1 MQLHPLSS
9 LPPLPPLRLAVVGHI
24 EWVSFIGVEQLPAAG
39 SISHANTFLEEPAGG
54 GAVVAVQLA
63 RLTGQRVRFFTALGR
78 DAIGRQSAERLT
90 ALGLDLQVAWRDGPS
105 RRGVSFV
112 DASGE
117 RTITVIG
124 DRLTPSAVDPLD
136 WRQLAACDGAFITAA
151 DVAALEICRQSRW
164 LGATP
169 RVRLAVLQAAG
180 IGLDALIGSGLDPGE
195 AVPAGALDPAPLLRL
210 ATEGARGGLATPG
223 GRFAA
228 PALPSPL
235 VDSYGCGDSFAAGV
249 TAGMAAGWSVEEAV
263 SLGCHCGAACAGG
276 LGPYASQLRLAS

>member
-1 MQLHPLSS
+1 
-9 LPPLPPLRLAVVGHI
+9 
-24 EWVSFIGVEQLPAAG
+24 
-39 SISHANTFLEEPAGG
+39 LEEPAGG
-54 GAVVAVQLA
+54 GAVVAVQQA
-63 RLTGQRVRFFTALGR
+63 RLTGQRVSFFTALGR

-124 DRLTPSAVDPLD
+124 DRLTPGAADPLD
-136 WRQLAACDGAFITAA
+136 WRQLADCDGAFITAA
-151 DVAALEICRQSRW
+151 DVAALKICRQARW

-169 RVRLAVLQAAG
+169 RLRLAVLQAAG

-195 AVPAGALDPAPLLRL
+195 A
-210 ATEGARGGLATPG
+210 
-223 GRFAA
+223 
-228 PALPSPL
+228 ALPSPL

-249 TAGMAAGWSVEEAV
+249 TAGMAAGWTVEQAV

>member
-9 LPPLPPLRLAVVGHI
+9 LPPLPPLQLAVVGHI
-24 EWVSFIGVEQLPAAG
+24 EWVSFIGVEMLPAAG
-39 SISHANTFLEEPAGG
+39 SISHAKTFLEEPAGG

-63 RLTGQRVRFFTALGR
+63 RLTGQRVSFFTALGR
-78 DAIGRQSAERLT
+78 DAIGHQSAERLS

-124 DRLTPSAVDPLD
+124 ERLTPGAADPLD
-136 WRQLAACDGAFITAA
+136 WRQLADCDGAFITAA
-151 DVAALEICRQSRW
+151 DVTALQMCRQAGW

-169 RVRLAVLQAAG
+169 RVRLGVLQAAG
-180 IGLDALIGSGLDPGE
+180 IELDALIGSGLDPGE
-195 AVPAGALDPAPLLRL
+195 AVPAGALEPAPLLRL

-223 GRFAA
+223 GRFPA
-228 PALPSPL
+228 PELPSPL

-249 TAGMAAGWSVEEAV
+249 TAGMAAGWSVEQAV

-276 LGPYASQLRLAS
+276 LGPYASQLRLAG

>member
-24 EWVSFIGVEQLPAAG
+24 EWVSFIGVETLPAAG
-39 SISHANTFLEEPAGG
+39 SISNANTFLEEPAGG

-63 RLTGQRVRFFTALGR
+63 RLTGQRVSFFTALGR
-78 DAIGRQSAERLT
+78 DAIGHQSAERLT

-112 DASGE
+112 DGSGE

-124 DRLTPSAVDPLD
+124 ERLTPSAADPLD
-136 WRQLAACDGAFITAA
+136 WRQLADCDGAFITAA
-151 DVAALEICRQSRW
+151 DGAALEICRQARW

-210 ATEGARGGLATPG
+210 ATEGAMGGVATPG

-228 PALPSPL
+228 PDLPSPL

-249 TAGMAAGWSVEEAV
+249 TAGMAAGWSVEQAV

>member
-24 EWVSFIGVEQLPAAG
+24 EWVSFIGVEMLPAAG
-39 SISHANTFLEEPAGG
+39 SISHAKTFLEEPAGG

-63 RLTGQRVRFFTALGR
+63 RLTGQRVSFFTALGR
-78 DAIGRQSAERLT
+78 DAIGRQSAERLS

-112 DASGE
+112 DSSGE

-124 DRLTPSAVDPLD
+124 ERLTPGAADPLD
-136 WRQLAACDGAFITAA
+136 WRQLADCDGAFITAA
-151 DVAALEICRQSRW
+151 DVAALQMCRQARW

-195 AVPAGALDPAPLLRL
+195 AVPAEALEPAPLLRL
-210 ATEGARGGLATPG
+210 ATEGAWGGLATPG
-223 GRFAA
+223 GRFPA
-228 PALPSPL
+228 PQLPKPL

-249 TAGMAAGWSVEEAV
+249 TAGLAAGWSVEQAV

-276 LGPYASQLRLAS
+276 MGPYASQLRLAS

>member
-24 EWVSFIGVEQLPAAG
+24 EWVSFIGVETLPAAG
-39 SISHANTFLEEPAGG
+39 SISNANTFLEEPAGG

-63 RLTGQRVRFFTALGR
+63 RLTGQRVSFFTALGR
-78 DAIGRQSAERLT
+78 DAIGHQSAERLT

-112 DASGE
+112 DGSGE

-124 DRLTPSAVDPLD
+124 DRLTPSAADPLD
-136 WRQLAACDGAFITAA
+136 WRQLANCDGAFITAA
-151 DVAALEICRQSRW
+151 DGAALEICRQARW

-210 ATEGARGGLATPG
+210 ATEGAMGGVATPG

-228 PALPSPL
+228 PDLPSPL

-249 TAGMAAGWSVEEAV
+249 TAGMAAGWSVEQAV

-276 LGPYASQLRLAS
+276 LGPYASQLRLAG